1 METAGEE
8 SKLHESDHQEID
20 WHGESFEPR
29 VLLHFDIRAS
39 REAVRRRVDRFLYGC
54 KETRQI
60 GTSRSWLG
68 CYSVV
73 VNMVRNPK
81 TPQAIAMNN
90 LARITSKDLTS
101 VTRDRNIPEVIRRM
115 AKKQLEMRTPKKSV
129 RKH

>member
-8 SKLHESDHQEID
+8 SRLHESDHQALD

-60 GTSRSWLG
+60 GGSRRVYRYPGLLERTDG
-68 CYSVV
+68 RHYGQSVV
-73 VNMVRNPK
+73 ILSPEAAEEAFYFLRGMKVQCEKVG
-81 TPQAIAMNN
+81 I
-90 LARITSKDLTS
+90 LAPDW
-101 VTRDRNIPEVIRRM
+101 V
-115 AKKQLEMRTPKKSV
+115 
-129 RKH
+129 